1 MGLKPI
7 KSWDSEPKGW
17 LEEPASNVEPKADEA
32 TAAESETSKL
42 ASWDLFPSS
51 DSKDLASIV
60 AADLASAASTQT
72 SELASMDIDPSPEKL
87 VEEAT
92 EGVGTIA
99 TKDPVVGV
107 DLAQNVSITET
118 LEDAANNPINSEPA
132 ILAISDP
139 SDDVVE
145 GQDVLD
151 LTFRI
156 MQLYNLPYDL
166 TRAFELVCS
175 ADAIRVTRQDLEN
188 TVKLLKHRLQS
199 VDSNEVL
206 TNNAIPL
213 EMSPDWIIDILSLKF
228 LYGKCV
234 DSILTYA
241 QTGDAKLLE
250 SAIRSLEYRL
260 GLMYAEENQ

>member
-17 LEEPASNVEPKADEA
+17 LEEPASAVEPEADETTPVEPETQA
-32 TAAESETSKL
+32 SEL
-42 ASWDLFPSS
+42 ASWDL
-51 DSKDLASIV
+51 
-60 AADLASAASTQT
+60 T
-72 SELASMDIDPSPEKL
+72 PSPEDL

-99 TKDPVVGV
+99 TEDPVIGV
-107 DLAQNVSITET
+107 DLAQNASITEAIN
-118 LEDAANNPINSEPA
+118 DAASNPINSEPA
-132 ILAISDP
+132 ILAVSEPANDA
-139 SDDVVE
+139 VE
-145 GQDVLD
+145 EDRDVLD
-151 LTFRI
+151 MTFRI

-188 TVKLLKHRLQS
+188 AIKLLKHRLQS
-199 VDSNEVL
+199 ADANEIL

-241 QTGDAKLLE
+241 QTGDTGLLK

-260 GLMYAEENQ
+260 GMMYTEENQ